1 MDLEDYSEND
11 YLYTRKF
18 LSIMNHFMSDKTI
31 EKIIKVIV
39 LYGGTL
45 MAYPLTYLIISILM
59 SPSLGGP
66 GREPSP
72 EGPFL
77 LSSSLVC
84 LVNVL
89 LYRNIFGK
97 GKVIKSILLN
107 VLVIALCMLLGKF
120 DIWLFPAYYSL

>member
-1 MDLEDYSEND
+1 
-11 YLYTRKF
+11 
-18 LSIMNHFMSDKTI
+18 MSNETI

-45 MAYPLTYLIISILM
+45 MAYPLTYLIITILM

-66 GREPSP
+66 GRGPSP

-77 LSSSLVC
+77 LSSFLVC

-97 GKVIKSILLN
+97 GKVIKPILLN